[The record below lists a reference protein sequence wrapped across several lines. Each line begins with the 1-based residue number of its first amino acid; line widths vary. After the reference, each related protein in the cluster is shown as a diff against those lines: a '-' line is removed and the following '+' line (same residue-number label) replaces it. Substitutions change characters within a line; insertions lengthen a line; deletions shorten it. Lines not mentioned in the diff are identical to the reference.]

1 MRNKHIHSYIGIFIM
16 IALTACKVG
25 KDYQRPAV
33 GVPQTFSSQAVH
45 DSSSI
50 ADIGWK
56 DFFKDSVLQ
65 RLLSDGIAYNNDL
78 LVATKRIE
86 AAQQQV
92 RQAKQLWLPE
102 ANLQLSGQYN
112 RPSKN
117 SLNGL
122 SANSFLKTNHIDNF
136 LGAVN
141 VSWEADIWGKI
152 SRQKEA
158 AIAGYLQTYEAAK
171 AVQTTLVSDISQ
183 GYYNLLMLDKQLD
196 IASRNLALND
206 SILKMTSLLKDA
218 GEVTL
223 LGVQQADA
231 QRQATAL
238 LIPQLQQS
246 ISLQENALQLLT
258 GQLPGKIQRG
268 QMLDEAIP
276 AGEFPT
282 GVPAEILSRRPD
294 VRAAEYSLVAANAE
308 VGIAKAQ
315 MYPALNI
322 TAGGGVESFK
332 FNNWFNIPGSLFG
345 LAAGTVVQP
354 LLNHRRLKTAYETAK
369 IQREEQVIIFRQSV
383 LVAMTEVENALVRIG
398 RLKEQRSIAAN
409 RANTLDKA
417 VGNARLLFQ
426 SALANYLEVITAQG
440 SALQAQ
446 LELAAVEREQF
457 DAVIE
462 LYRSLGAG
470 WK

>member
-1 MRNKHIHSYIGIFIM
+1 
-16 IALTACKVG
+16 
-25 KDYQRPAV
+25 
-33 GVPQTFSSQAVH
+33 
-45 DSSSI
+45 
-50 ADIGWK
+50 
-56 DFFKDSVLQ
+56 LQ
-65 RLLSDGIAYNNDL
+65 RLLNDGITYNNDL
-78 LVATKRIE
+78 LIATKRIDI
-86 AAQQQV
+86 ARQQV
-92 RQAKQLWLPE
+92 LQAKQLWLPE

-136 LGAVN
+136 LGSVN
-141 VSWEADIWGKI
+141 VSWEADVWGKI
-152 SRQKEA
+152 GRQKEVA
-158 AIAGYLQTYEAAK
+158 LADYLQTYEAAK
-171 AVQTTLVSDISQ
+171 AVQTRLVADISQ

-196 IASRNLALND
+196 IANSNLALND

-218 GEVTL
+218 GEVTT

-258 GQLPGKIQRG
+258 GHLPGHIQREK
-268 QMLDEAIP
+268 MPEEAVP

-282 GVPAEILSRRPD
+282 GLPAAILGRRPD
-294 VRAAEYSLVAANAE
+294 VRAAEYLLVAANAE

-322 TAGGGVESFK
+322 TAGGGVESFQ
-332 FNNWFNIPGSLFG
+332 FINWFNIPSSLFG
-345 LAAGTVVQP
+345 LVTGTIVQP
-354 LLNHRRLKTAYETAK
+354 LLNRRRLRTAHETA
-369 IQREEQVIIFRQSV
+369 QLRREQQVIGFRQSV
-383 LVAMTEVENALVRIG
+383 LVAVTEVENALVRID
-398 RLKEQRSIAAN
+398 RLKQQKLIAGN
-409 RANTLDKA
+409 RADTLEKA

-440 SALQAQ
+440 NALQAQ